1 MVVPCSNAVKKF
13 VNGFYA
19 HAASQCGGLDVRILL
34 SNISNKSHP
43 QLKQHFL
50 NKNYLVSLLDC
61 GSDQD
66 VNILLQYIR
75 QNFPQNNMDIS
86 AVKILQ
92 EGTSPN
98 ELEIDSGNVDEGTI

>member
-1 MVVPCSNAVKKF
+1 MPCSNAVKKF

-34 SNISNKSHP
+34 SNISYKSHP
-43 QLKQHFL
+43 QLKQHSL

-66 VNILLQYIR
+66 VNVLLQYVK
-75 QNFPQNNMDIS
+75 QNFPQNNRDIS

-92 EGTSPN
+92 EGTRPN
-98 ELEIDSGNVDEGTI
+98 ESETESGSVDEGTI